1 MHLKKPN
8 KTNNK
13 TKWASLSTVL
23 LIYRQRYAMA
33 FPKVTK
39 QVNWSQGKSAR
50 EFLSTTPAHGLN
62 FLDGLKSNQYI
73 WDTEFGY
80 FDLNFWGQYLERRK
94 MLQGN

>member
-1 MHLKKPN
+1 
-8 KTNNK
+8 
-13 TKWASLSTVL
+13 
-23 LIYRQRYAMA
+23 MA

-62 FLDGLKSNQYI
+62 FLGGLKSNQYI

-80 FDLNFWGQYLERRK
+80 FDLNFWGQYLKRRK